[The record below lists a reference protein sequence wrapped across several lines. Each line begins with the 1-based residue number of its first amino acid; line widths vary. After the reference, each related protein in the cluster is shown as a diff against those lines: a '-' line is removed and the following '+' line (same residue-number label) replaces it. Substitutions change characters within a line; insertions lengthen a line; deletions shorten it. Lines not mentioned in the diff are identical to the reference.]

1 MLQRH
6 NERYAINGSLMVRW
20 PAIMFIVLTKVMKVV
35 FKRNNLRPSRS
46 IRFKGEFGQ
55 VPHLL
60 K

>member
-1 MLQRH
+1 
-6 NERYAINGSLMVRW
+6 
-20 PAIMFIVLTKVMKVV
+20 MFIVLTKVMKVV